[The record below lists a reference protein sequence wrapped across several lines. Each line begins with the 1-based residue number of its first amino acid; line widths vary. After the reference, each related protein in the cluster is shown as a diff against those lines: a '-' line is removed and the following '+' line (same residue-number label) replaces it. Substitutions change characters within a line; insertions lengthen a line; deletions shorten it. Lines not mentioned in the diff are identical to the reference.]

1 MNNIDK
7 DFELVKNLKE
17 GNEKAFEEIV
27 NIYKHLILNIIYRY
41 TSNYDDA
48 EDITQEVFVKVWKN
62 IKSFKGK
69 SKFSTWLYRITVNHC
84 LNYINKHKKDPISFE
99 RVVGKGRVSN
109 TPNSEIIY
117 EKKNKAEIIRE
128 ALSNLP
134 DRQKIALILSK
145 FEYKSYNEISHIMGV
160 SISSVESLIF
170 RAKVNLKKEL
180 LPLKEKGEI

>member
-1 MNNIDK
+1 MNNADK
-7 DFELVKNLKE
+7 DFELVKKVKA
-17 GNEKAFEEIV
+17 GCEKSFEEIV
-27 NIYKHLILNIIYRY
+27 NIYKHPILNIIYRY
-41 TSNYDDA
+41 ASNYDDA
-48 EDITQEVFVKVWKN
+48 EDIAQEVFVKVWKN

-84 LNYINKHKKDPISFE
+84 LNYVNKHKKDPISFE
-99 RVVGKGRVSN
+99 RVVGKGRISDS
-109 TPNSEIIY
+109 PNSEIIY
-117 EKKNKAEIIRE
+117 EKKTKSEIIGK

-145 FEYKSYNEISHIMGV
+145 FEYKSYSEISYIMGV

-180 LPLKEKGEI
+180 LPLREKGEI